1 MGQKFN
7 QTIGYEV
14 GTVDKWSK
22 ALIFE
27 RENKRESKDPR
38 FAPPRPRLGN
48 LKKNFRL
55 LAFVTTYRSW
65 VQTSVTLSK
74 TYFVTI
80 IIFKGKI

>member
-1 MGQKFN
+1 MSQEFN

-22 ALIFE
+22 GLIFE

-38 FAPPRPRLGN
+38 LAPRPGQPE
-48 LKKNFRL
+48 KNFRF
-55 LAFVTTYRSW
+55 LAVVTTYGLW

-74 TYFVTI
+74 TYFITI